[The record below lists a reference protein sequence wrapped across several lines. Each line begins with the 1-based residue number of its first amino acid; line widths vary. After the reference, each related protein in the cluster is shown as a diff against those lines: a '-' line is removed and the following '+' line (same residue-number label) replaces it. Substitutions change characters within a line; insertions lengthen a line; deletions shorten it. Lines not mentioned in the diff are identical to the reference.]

1 MKKLLLILLC
11 LPLLFNSCSK
21 KDNISIKQEQM
32 ITWELNF
39 GDDFWDAAR
48 SVIQS
53 IDSSYIVSHSASTI
67 SGENKSYLSK
77 VSYYGDVVWHKV
89 ILMRHSMGGDNL
101 LQTNNGDLV
110 ICGQTE
116 IGYDVY
122 LSKTDIDGT
131 LIWENTFEALNNQ
144 MSLNARSII
153 ETLDG
158 GYLICANLAG
168 FDGISTETHLI
179 KTDFNGTLEWE
190 QVITNSFALRLPS
203 LALSANGGYIICG
216 NKNNGNDFDIHLVK
230 TDDNGNQ
237 QWTQTFG
244 GISYNEAYDIKSTL
258 DGGYIICGETSSIG
272 FGEEDAF
279 LIKTDN
285 LGNKEWENTYGGSI
299 EDGGQSVIQTNDGGF
314 ALCGFTTSL
323 STTVGEGDVYLVKT
337 NNNGAEQWYKTYGG
351 IREDWAHSIIQT
363 DDGGFLMC
371 GGTYSYGDI
380 DGITDVY
387 LLKIDANGEIN
398 N

>member
-11 LPLLFNSCSK
+11 FPLIYSCSK
-21 KDNISIKQEQM
+21 DDNISINQEQM

-39 GDDFWDAAR
+39 GDDLWDVAT

-53 IDSSYIVSHSASTI
+53 IDSSYIVSHSGIAFGN
-67 SGENKSYLSK
+67 SGESKSYLSK
-77 VSYYGDVVWHKV
+77 VSYYGDIIWTKEANISFPSVFPP
-89 ILMRHSMGGDNL
+89 
-101 LQTNNGDLV
+101 
-110 ICGQTE
+110 
-116 IGYDVY
+116 
-122 LSKTDIDGT
+122 LS
-131 LIWENTFEALNNQ
+131 NQ
-144 MSLNARSII
+144 MSLTSII
-153 ETLDG
+153 ETVDG
-158 GYLICANLAG
+158 GYLMSVNLASINNA
-168 FDGISTETHLI
+168 ISTETHLI

-216 NKNNGNDFDIHLVK
+216 GYNTSGNDLDIHLVK

-244 GISYNEAYDIKSTL
+244 GISNDEAYDIKSTL

-285 LGNKEWENTYGGSI
+285 LGNKEWENTYGGSV

-323 STTVGEGDVYLVKT
+323 STTVGKGDVYLVKT

-351 IREDWAHSIIQT
+351 SEEDWGCSIIQT
-363 DDGGFLMC
+363 DDGGFLMG

-380 DGITDVY
+380 DGVTDVY
-387 LLKIDANGEIN
+387 LLKTDANGDIN

>member
-11 LPLLFNSCSK
+11 LTVLLNSCSK
-21 KDNISIKQEQM
+21 DDNISINQEQM

-39 GDDFWDAAR
+39 GDDLWNSAQ

-53 IDSSYIVSHSASTI
+53 IDSSYIVSHSGIAFGN
-67 SGENKSYLSK
+67 SGEGKSYLSK
-77 VSYYGDVVWHKV
+77 VSYYGDIIWTKEGYNF
-89 ILMRHSMGGDNL
+89 IS
-101 LQTNNGDLV
+101 QKSNGDLV
-110 ICGQTE
+110 MLGS
-116 IGYDVY
+116 IGSDIY
-122 LSKTDIDGT
+122 LFKTDIDGT
-131 LIWENTFEALNNQ
+131 IIWQNTFGALSNQ
-144 MSLNARSII
+144 MSLTSII
-153 ETLDG
+153 ETVDG
-158 GYLICANLAG
+158 GYLMSVN
-168 FDGISTETHLI
+168 STAETHLI

-237 QWTQTFG
+237 QWTPTFG
-244 GISYNEAYDIKSTL
+244 GISNDVAYDIKSTL

-285 LGNKEWENTYGGSI
+285 LGNKEWENTYGGSV

-323 STTVGEGDVYLVKT
+323 STTVGKGDVYLVKT

-351 IREDWAHSIIQT
+351 SEEDGGYSIIQT
-363 DDGGFLMC
+363 DDGGFLMG

-380 DGITDVY
+380 DGVTDVY
-387 LLKIDANGEIN
+387 LLKTDANGNIN